1 MSTVRILPLLGCLV
15 LALAG
20 CQVGPPA
27 GGGTMASIDAALSE
41 DAPPPAPPV
50 PPAAVSEALLPPLQ
64 VSLPPPASPAAGP
77 RFDVTVDQVP
87 ARQFFLSLVEGTRE
101 NMVVHPGLEG
111 EITLRL
117 KNVTV
122 ADVLETVRDV
132 YGYDY
137 RRSATGYQVLP
148 AAMTTRIYP
157 VNYPNFSREGSS
169 DTRVSSGQ
177 LDERVQGGA
186 EGEGLSTS
194 TRAAASVST
203 RSSTDFWAELE
214 TTLRAILGLV
224 DGEPAGGAA
233 VVVSPQAGIV
243 TVRAMPAEL
252 RAVEGFLEAAQVN
265 LQRQVILEAKILE
278 VELSDGYQAGINW
291 AALLGD
297 GDRAGLVGQRG
308 GGTLPGGQNN
318 ERLIDLLDE
327 ATGTFVPFLDPDGL
341 ASRPFGGAFSAAL
354 RIEDFGAFIELLASQ
369 GNVQVL
375 SSPRVATVNNQKAVI
390 KVGSDEFFVT
400 DISSTTVTGTAT
412 TTTPDIT
419 LTPFFSGIAL
429 DVTPHIDA
437 DGYITLHVHPSI
449 SRVVDQ
455 QKTVT
460 VAGEPQ
466 TLPLALSSVRESD
479 SIVRSR
485 SGQIVVIGGLI
496 EDRTEEDI
504 ASTPVLGDLP
514 FVGAAFRHTRQS
526 ARKSELVILLRPV
539 VVGADTWRQ
548 ETDAT
553 AGRVRALNRGYH
565 VGGRPRAF
573 GTLGEV
579 Q

>member
-20 CQVGPPA
+20 CQVVPPA

-64 VSLPPPASPAAGP
+64 VSLPPPASRTAGP

-327 ATGTFVPFLDPDGL
+327 ATGTFERTSRLRRNDFRIDGL
-341 ASRPFGGAFSAAL
+341 FSYRPTPGTVFFFGYGASLADRDPFAFERL
-354 RIEDFGAFIELLASQ
+354 ERTGDGFFLK
-369 GNVQVL
+369 L
-375 SSPRVATVNNQKAVI
+375 SYQ
-390 KVGSDEFFVT
+390 
-400 DISSTTVTGTAT
+400 
-412 TTTPDIT
+412 
-419 LTPFFSGIAL
+419 
-429 DVTPHIDA
+429 
-437 DGYITLHVHPSI
+437 
-449 SRVVDQ
+449 
-455 QKTVT
+455 
-460 VAGEPQ
+460 
-466 TLPLALSSVRESD
+466 
-479 SIVRSR
+479 
-485 SGQIVVIGGLI
+485 
-496 EDRTEEDI
+496 
-504 ASTPVLGDLP
+504 
-514 FVGAAFRHTRQS
+514 FR
-526 ARKSELVILLRPV
+526 L
-539 VVGADTWRQ
+539 
-548 ETDAT
+548 
-553 AGRVRALNRGYH
+553 
-565 VGGRPRAF
+565 
-573 GTLGEV
+573 
-579 Q
+579 